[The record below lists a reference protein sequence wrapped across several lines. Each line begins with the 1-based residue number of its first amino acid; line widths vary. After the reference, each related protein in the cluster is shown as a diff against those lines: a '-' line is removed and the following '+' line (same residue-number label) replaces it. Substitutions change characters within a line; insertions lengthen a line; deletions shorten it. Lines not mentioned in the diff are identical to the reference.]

1 MSLSARANEVIE
13 LPPEEF
19 PQVAVNAMVSLQYR
33 SELFDEA
40 FGKLVFGDDTVES
53 YGSESWRCKYQAT
66 LSWKELDGRVELEV
80 KVKEKNYGDTHIE
93 SCVERAQRIVEE
105 IVRTAQSARDKKELD
120 VPWRA
125 KFASEAELLDSGF
138 VIEPGASAKELSQSL
153 LVGKFEE
160 KKLWLTKSM
169 KDRHVIVCGPTGC
182 GKSTAIFI
190 PNLIERVESS
200 AIVTEASPGSKM
212 PVLYGA
218 TAGWRAKCGQRVLY
232 FNPDDPR
239 TMRINP
245 VDLVKT
251 YDDAQM
257 IAGLIVTN
265 TTADSHMGDQ
275 VWGQA
280 ETHLLQALLMHAAGM
295 RAAIDKPSVK
305 GDGANLGAIR
315 RLLRKGPKGME
326 AEFAVTRS
334 AIAKSEYEAFL
345 NNSSPNF
352 RFGVVSG
359 LLARLALFA
368 NPKIA
373 AATEVTDFSLDELVN
388 QRFTMYLAVPVHR
401 SDYLPLSALAFNFI
415 FTFAMSKLEELKYPL
430 NLYLDEF
437 TNYGAIPGIARYLTV
452 IRNAGVGAVL
462 GVQDLAQ
469 LEYVYKDKLAQIIWS
484 QPRTKVLFPPAD
496 DRMAERI
503 SKMLGTETQQEIVS
517 ASGHLS
523 NRQFP
528 RPLIDAA
535 ELLKLEKEG
544 KYLVVS
550 NTNPVKVSRMKS
562 WEDYPSTTRLPVP
575 LIEEL
580 KVDDC
585 QDGDSPQTASP
596 QKPEE
601 TPRERSCQD
610 VGADTEEAKANGG
623 QSDVLEE
630 EVSGVEPIPSGEEP
644 SFATESPE
652 GASPIEDKREGPGD
666 PAGGPEGRDG
676 DEGAEGDFWS
686 NLRGK
691 YK

>member
-1 MSLSARANEVIE
+1 MSLSARASEVIE

-40 FGKLVFGDDTVES
+40 FGRLVFGDDTVES

-66 LSWKELDGRVELEV
+66 LSWKDLDGRVELEV
-80 KVKEKNYGDTHIE
+80 KVKEKNYGDTHIDT
-93 SCVERAQRIVEE
+93 CVERAQRIVEE
-105 IVRTAQSARDKKELD
+105 LVRTAATARDKKELD
-120 VPWRA
+120 LPWRA
-125 KFASEAELLDSGF
+125 KFASEGDLLDSGF
-138 VIEPGASAKELSQSL
+138 VVEPGASAKELSQSL
-153 LVGKFEE
+153 LLGKFEE

-169 KDRHVIVCGPTGC
+169 KDRHVLVCGPTGC
-182 GKSTAIFI
+182 GKSTSIFI

-200 AIVTEASPGSKM
+200 AIVTEASPGSKL

-218 TAGWRAKCGQRVLY
+218 TAGWRAKCGQKVLY

-245 VDLVKT
+245 VDLVQT
-251 YDDAQM
+251 FDDAQM

-280 ETHLLQALLMHAAGM
+280 ETHLLQALLMHAAGR
-295 RAAIDKPSVK
+295 RADLNNPSVK

-326 AEFAVTRS
+326 PEFANTKM
-334 AIAKSEYEAFL
+334 AIARTEYEAFL

-373 AATEVTDFSLDELVN
+373 AATEVTDFSVDDLVQ

-401 SDYLPLSALAFNFI
+401 SDFLPLSALAFNFI
-415 FTFAMSKLEELKYPL
+415 FTFAMNNLEKLKYPL

-544 KYLVVS
+544 KYLIVS
-550 NTNPVKVSRMKS
+550 HTNPVKVSRMKS
-562 WEDYPSTTRLPVP
+562 WEDYPSTTRLPIPLVGILQVDEGEIGTKSSSGRFQSEDAGDEPSCKEEAGSSEGMSSEDRQQEPASNCEAEVESNLEGEVP
-575 LIEEL
+575 ADSSTTAATCSEG
-580 KVDDC
+580 
-585 QDGDSPQTASP
+585 DGAGGGLG
-596 QKPEE
+596 K
-601 TPRERSCQD
+601 D
-610 VGADTEEAKANGG
+610 VGGSE
-623 QSDVLEE
+623 
-630 EVSGVEPIPSGEEP
+630 
-644 SFATESPE
+644 
-652 GASPIEDKREGPGD
+652 
-666 PAGGPEGRDG
+666 RDG
-676 DEGAEGDFWS
+676 EEGDFWS

>member
-40 FGKLVFGDDTVES
+40 FGRLVFGDDTVES

-66 LSWKELDGRVELEV
+66 LSWKDLDDRVELEV
-80 KVKEKNYGDTHIE
+80 KVKEKNYGDTHID
-93 SCVERAQRIVEE
+93 SCVERAQRIIEE
-105 IVRTAQSARDKKELD
+105 IVRTAQSARDKKELE

-138 VIEPGASAKELSQSL
+138 VVEPGASAKELSQSL

-169 KDRHVIVCGPTGC
+169 KDRHVLVCGPTGC

-218 TAGWRAKCGQRVLY
+218 TAGWRAKCGQKVLY

-415 FTFAMSKLEELKYPL
+415 FTFAMSKLEDLKYPL

-575 LIEEL
+575 VIEVL
-580 KVDDC
+580 KVDDYEVKAASSSGRFEKEDSSAAKC
-585 QDGDSPQTASP
+585 SPDELGAEEERTSSDDEAKSAREKPNNEDEPNPSLEPPSDSQDGSTSYGPDS
-596 QKPEE
+596 
-601 TPRERSCQD
+601 D
-610 VGADTEEAKANGG
+610 
-623 QSDVLEE
+623 
-630 EVSGVEPIPSGEEP
+630 EP
-644 SFATESPE
+644 
-652 GASPIEDKREGPGD
+652 
-666 PAGGPEGRDG
+666 GRDI
-676 DEGAEGDFWS
+676 DEGDFWS